1 MPYIVGA
8 IRMHCAPPSD
18 DPQGC
23 SSLSAPLSPTLLE
36 EGPEVE
42 KDTVVGWGWGWGRSH
57 HATWVFLNHCN

>member
-1 MPYIVGA
+1 MLPLPMTHRA
-8 IRMHCAPPSD
+8 APL
-18 DPQGC
+18 
-23 SSLSAPLSPTLLE
+23 SLAPLSPTLLE